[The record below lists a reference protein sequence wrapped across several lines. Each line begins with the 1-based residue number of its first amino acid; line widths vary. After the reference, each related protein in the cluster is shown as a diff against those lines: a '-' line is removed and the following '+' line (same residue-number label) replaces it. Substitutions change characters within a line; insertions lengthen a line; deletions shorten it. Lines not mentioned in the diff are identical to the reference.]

1 MEMQTIQ
8 ELFIRGIASGIL
20 VFITIFSS
28 GYLVG
33 KVIAFFNAITNIK

>member
-1 MEMQTIQ
+1 MELQTLQ
-8 ELFIRGIASGIL
+8 ELYIRGIGTGIL

-33 KVIAFFNAITNIK
+33 KVIAFFNAITHI

>member
-20 VFITIFSS
+20 VFISIFAA
-28 GYLVG
+28 GFFVG
-33 KVIAFFNAITNIK
+33 KVIAFFNAITHI